1 MPAGSFALQ
10 ARMASRPVGNPVAV
24 PVGLPATSSEMG
36 STTPPAGMAPA
47 GLAFAGSHL
56 DIVDH
61 GYPCAPGAEARAE
74 VQANGSRGFGRWYA
88 SAATRVADLTA
99 NLIAFASAQL
109 KQAFAGEAAEVTV
122 T

>member
-10 ARMASRPVGNPVAV
+10 ARTASRPVGNPVVV
-24 PVGLPATSSEMG
+24 PAGLPATSSEMG
-36 STTPPAGMAPA
+36 STMPPA

-88 SAATRVADLTA
+88 SAATRVADLSA